1 MFISFGAVNLR
12 WLLFLLVPTLIFF
25 CNFIESYSKSDKNLF
40 FFAFL
45 RFFSRSLSFILW
57 LILYKSVSF
66 QKNIKKEE
74 ENFQRK
80 EEDPDEL
87 LLSNINNNLSE
98 DNSIARSKTYVSE
111 YILYKKK
118 LENKNKDILKK
129 YKANNI
135 IILYTAILDFVST
148 TVKYIFGNIKY
159 IQNISGGLNVLS
171 SCARLALMTSLSY
184 FLISNQKLKKH
195 QYFSAIIILFVVII
209 ISILSFFM
217 EDKESN
223 NNYWIKLILMSIPE
237 ILYCF
242 MYISGAY
249 YLVKTQ
255 GNIYKL
261 VFFNGIIGLT
271 LSFIF
276 QIIISFFSCGHIK
289 TFFADESIIC
299 NKEKIKI
306 FFQNFTS
313 FQNFGGVLTFLLIIV
328 NFAEIISIW
337 LLIYYFSITHFAAVF
352 IIPSFFEFIFKE
364 NNLKFKIF
372 SLIGCLLII
381 IMALIYNEI
390 IILKFCGF
398 DTNTKVEISKR
409 SESESN
415 LKLIEEEE
423 EKKDHDGYSNNNI
436 LDYSLEDALAS

>member
-1 MFISFGAVNLR
+1 MFISCGSVNLR
-12 WLLFLLVPTLIFF
+12 WLLFLLVPTLIYF

-45 RFFSRSLSFILW
+45 RFFSRSLSCILW
-57 LILYKSVSF
+57 LILYKSISF
-66 QKNIKKEE
+66 QKNIKKKE

-98 DNSIARSKTYVSE
+98 DNSISQSKTYVSE

-118 LENKNKDILKK
+118 LKNKNKDILKK

-148 TVKYIFGNIKY
+148 TVKYIFGYLKY

-223 NNYWIKLILMSIPE
+223 NNYWAKLILMSIPE

-276 QIIISFFSCGHIK
+276 QIILSFCSCGHVK
-289 TFFADESIIC
+289 SFFADESIVC

-313 FQNFGGVLTFLLIIV
+313 FQNFGGGLTFLLIIV
-328 NFAEIISIW
+328 KIICIW

-352 IIPSFFEFIFKE
+352 IIPSFIEFIFKE
-364 NNLKFKIF
+364 KNLKFKIF
-372 SLIGCLLII
+372 SLIGCILII
-381 IMALIYNEI
+381 FMALIYNEI
-390 IILKFCGF
+390 IILKFCGL
-398 DTNTKVEISKR
+398 DKNTKVEISKR

-415 LKLIEEEE
+415 LKLIEEE
-423 EKKDHDGYSNNNI
+423 KKNLDGYSDNNI
-436 LDYSLEDALAS
+436 LDYSFEDTLAS